1 MCIIEGCTKRAF
13 YNFAGLKA
21 EFCGEHRQINMI
33 NVVIKKC
40 TFEGCITMPTY
51 NLIGE
56 KIPLYCVTH
65 KLPDMID
72 IKHKRC
78 IYDGCL
84 KQPTYNLIGE
94 KIALYCATHK
104 LERMIDI
111 KHKRCIYDGCIT
123 MPTYNLIG
131 EKIAL
136 YCVTHKL
143 EGMIDIKN
151 KRCIH
156 DGCFKQPLYNF
167 ENEKIA
173 LYCVTHKLD
182 GMIDIKNKRCIHDG
196 CFKQPVYNFENEK
209 IALYCKIH
217 KLEGMIDIKHKRCL
231 TPLCYTR
238 AQEKYRGYC
247 FYCFVNLFPDEK
259 NARNYKTKE
268 RATVEYILE
277 RFPDYTW
284 IVDKKVV
291 DGCSRRRPDLYL
303 DLGYQVIIIEIDE
316 NQHEDYDCSCENMR
330 IMQLSSDV
338 DHRPLV
344 FIRFNPDDYIKAGI
358 NITSCW
364 ANDSS
369 GVCKV
374 KKCKIAEWAD
384 RLKALQEQLSYW
396 VIPENVTD
404 KTVEVVQLFY
414 DC

>member
-1 MCIIEGCTKRAF
+1 
-13 YNFAGLKA
+13 
-21 EFCGEHRQINMI
+21 MI
-33 NVVIKKC
+33 NVKDKRCIHNGCLKQPSYG
-40 TFEGCITMPTY
+40 FE
-51 NLIGE
+51 NE
-56 KIPLYCVTH
+56 KTALYCKTH
-65 KLPDMID
+65 KLELMID
-72 IKHKRC
+72 VISKRCIHDGCSIQPTYGFENETNASYCVAHKLEGMIDVKHKRC

-84 KQPTYNLIGE
+84 ILPTYGFE
-94 KIALYCATHK
+94 GKKAMYCT
-104 LERMIDI
+104 L
-111 KHKRCIYDGCIT
+111 
-123 MPTYNLIG
+123 
-131 EKIAL
+131 
-136 YCVTHKL
+136 HKL
-143 EGMIDIKN
+143 EGMIDVIN
-151 KRCIH
+151 R
-156 DGCFKQPLYNF
+156 
-167 ENEKIA
+167 
-173 LYCVTHKLD
+173 
-182 GMIDIKNKRCIHDG
+182 
-196 CFKQPVYNFENEK
+196 
-209 IALYCKIH
+209 
-217 KLEGMIDIKHKRCL
+217 RCL
-231 TPLCYTR
+231 TPLCYTIPYKD
-238 AQEKYRGYC
+238 KYRGYC
-247 FYCFVNLFPDEK
+247 FYCFVNLFPEEK

-268 RATVEYILE
+268 RSVVEYILE

-316 NQHEDYDCSCENMR
+316 NQHEDYDCSCENMH